1 MPVAGA
7 SNIGECTIHP
17 DTAFDGEGNPTAALL
32 TTNAVNGFFTQKER
46 NAYELAAW
54 GTDPELTQ
62 TYGYNFFEHNGKD
75 YIAYVKV
82 AGDRN
87 SAALNVI
94 EDINGA
100 ADFKGTLEAQT
111 GLFTAPVNGT
121 GNAGHG
127 IGDCATA
134 VVDGVRYIAVMGQNI
149 GISLYKLN

>member
-1 MPVAGA
+1 MKKIKLILSVVFAG
-7 SNIGECTIHP
+7 
-17 DTAFDGEGNPTAALL
+17 L
-32 TTNAVNGFFTQKER
+32 
-46 NAYELAAW
+46 W

-82 AGDRN
+82 AGDRK